1 MLRLRDSRDRGGQE
15 PRAGHVG
22 RDARDTH
29 SSCRAGLSWAL
40 EQGPAHK
47 QVLSNYELQLLL
59 LLSLSLL
66 SRQVILGLR

>member
-1 MLRLRDSRDRGGQE
+1 MWGEKPETPTAPAGQDYT
-15 PRAGHVG
+15 GH
-22 RDARDTH
+22 
-29 SSCRAGLSWAL
+29 L

-66 SRQVILGLR
+66 SRQVILGLS